1 MYEESLK
8 VLDEGQVL
16 TGVIVA
22 KYQDELLVD
31 IGGKSEGFLS
41 FRELSLAIEPKE
53 LKVGDKLEVMIHRI
67 DEEGTLF
74 LSERRARALKTWEKV
89 IAAHDNDEVIEATVT
104 QVVKGGVLV
113 DLGMRG
119 FVPASQ
125 IRRQPVGNLEE
136 LVGKHLRLKVIDL
149 DHKRH
154 RVVLSQRLV
163 LEEELN
169 AKKSELLGTLA
180 VGQIREGVVV
190 RLAEFGAFV
199 DLGGIDGLIHNS
211 ELSYARIKHPSEV
224 VKIGD
229 VVHVEVMKFDPDAKK
244 VSLSLKHALPDPWVE
259 HADKLT
265 EGQRLI
271 AQVVK
276 VTPNY
281 LLVEIIP
288 GVLAMVPKGE
298 FDPQIQYSPGQE
310 VEVTLLDDQP
320 LDPAHHG
327 LDPACCRR
335 AAGGACGIRRRGR
348 PRFDRG
354 RARALHHRLNPSGR
368 CRKPRRFGGA
378 FSLPVVVAAARS
390 LAEFERLRRNGT
402 GVRLRVGLTGGIGSG
417 KSEVARVFSDL
428 GALVIDADALARDAV
443 LPRTEAYR
451 RIARR
456 WPQAVGA
463 DGTLDRAALGAIV
476 FRDSAAR
483 DELAAIVHPEVR
495 RLGAE
500 REATAGPEQIVVHDV
515 PLLFEA
521 GFYRQCDATVLVVAD
536 RETRIGRVVARSGL
550 EPAEVE
556 RRMNAQ
562 IDPERARELAD
573 YTIDNDGTIGALF
586 AATRDVYDDLLQR
599 VPAVSRPAPRRT

>member
-1 MYEESLK
+1 MARRYDRALRSGVHVKGTFISTTELAPPQVEEIEDQLALEQRMYEESLK

-53 LKVGDKLEVMIHRI
+53 LVIGDKLEVMIHRI

-89 IAAHDNDEVIEATVT
+89 IAAYDNDEVIEATVT

-125 IRRQPVGNLEE
+125 IRRQPIGNLEE
-136 LVGKHLRLKVIDL
+136 LVGKQLRLKVIDL

-154 RVVLSQRLV
+154 RVVLSQRQV

-169 AKKSELLGTLA
+169 AKKTELLGTLA

-229 VVHVEVMKFDPDAKK
+229 VVQVEVMKFDPDAKK

-265 EGQRLI
+265 EDQRLI

-298 FDPQIQYSPGQE
+298 FDPAIPYSPGQE
-310 VEVTLLDDQP
+310 VEVTLLTINH
-320 LDPAHHG
+320 A
-327 LDPACCRR
+327 
-335 AAGGACGIRRRGR
+335 
-348 PRFDRG
+348 
-354 RARALHHRLNPSGR
+354 
-368 CRKPRRFGGA
+368 
-378 FSLPVVVAAARS
+378 
-390 LAEFERLRRNGT
+390 T
-402 GVRLRVGLTGGIGSG
+402 
-417 KSEVARVFSDL
+417 
-428 GALVIDADALARDAV
+428 
-443 LPRTEAYR
+443 R
-451 RIARR
+451 RITGSI
-456 WPQAVGA
+456 Q
-463 DGTLDRAALGAIV
+463 
-476 FRDSAAR
+476 
-483 DELAAIVHPEVR
+483 H
-495 RLGAE
+495 
-500 REATAGPEQIVVHDV
+500 
-515 PLLFEA
+515 
-521 GFYRQCDATVLVVAD
+521 VAD
-536 RETRIGRVVARSGL
+536 VSPDEIEQYA
-550 EPAEVE
+550 
-556 RRMNAQ
+556 
-562 IDPERARELAD
+562 IDPELGFPAIEAV
-573 YTIDNDGTIGALF
+573 
-586 AATRDVYDDLLQR
+586 AAE
-599 VPAVSRPAPRRT
+599 

>member
-16 TGVIVA
+16 VGVIVA

-31 IGGKSEGFLS
+31 IGGKSEGTLS
-41 FRELSLAIEPKE
+41 FRELSLAIDAKE
-53 LKVGDKLEVMIHRI
+53 LRVGDKLEVMIHRI
-67 DEEGTLF
+67 DDQDGTLF

-89 IAAHDNDEVIEATVT
+89 IEAHDNDEVIEATVT

-125 IRRQPVGNLEE
+125 IRRQPVGNLDE

-211 ELSYARIKHPSEV
+211 ELAYARIKHPSEV

-229 VVHVEVMKFDPDAKK
+229 IVQVEVMKFDPEAKK

-259 HADKLT
+259 HADKLI
-265 EGQRLI
+265 EDQRLI

-298 FDPQIQYSPGQE
+298 FDPAKQYSPGEE
-310 VEVTLLDDQP
+310 VEVTILTVN
-320 LDPAHHG
+320 HST
-327 LDPACCRR
+327 RR
-335 AAGGACGIRRRGR
+335 ITGSIQHVM
-348 PRFDRG
+348 D
-354 RARALHHRLNPSGR
+354 
-368 CRKPRRFGGA
+368 
-378 FSLPVVVAAARS
+378 VAPEEIEAYVADG
-390 LAEFERLRRNGT
+390 E
-402 GVRLRVGLTGGIGSG
+402 VGSVT
-417 KSEVARVFSDL
+417 
-428 GALVIDADALARDAV
+428 GAL
-443 LPRTEAYR
+443 E
-451 RIARR
+451 
-456 WPQAVGA
+456 
-463 DGTLDRAALGAIV
+463 
-476 FRDSAAR
+476 S
-483 DELAAIVHPEVR
+483 
-495 RLGAE
+495 
-500 REATAGPEQIVVHDV
+500 VV
-515 PLLFEA
+515 E
-521 GFYRQCDATVLVVAD
+521 
-536 RETRIGRVVARSGL
+536 
-550 EPAEVE
+550 
-556 RRMNAQ
+556 
-562 IDPERARELAD
+562 
-573 YTIDNDGTIGALF
+573 
-586 AATRDVYDDLLQR
+586 
-599 VPAVSRPAPRRT
+599 

>member
-41 FRELSLAIEPKE
+41 FRELSLAIDPKE
-53 LKVGDKLEVMIHRI
+53 QKVGDKLEVMIHRI

-89 IAAHDNDEVIEATVT
+89 IAAHENDEVIEATVT

-125 IRRQPVGNLEE
+125 IRRQPVGNLDE
-136 LVGKHLRLKVIDL
+136 LIGKHLRLKVIDL

-229 VVHVEVMKFDPDAKK
+229 IVQVEVMKFDPDAKK

-259 HADKLT
+259 HAEQLV

-298 FDPQIQYSPGQE
+298 FVQQPDGQTQYSPGQE
-310 VEVTLLDDQP
+310 VEVTLLTINHATRRITGSIQHVADIP
-320 LDPAHHG
+320 LEELEAY
-327 LDPACCRR
+327 
-335 AAGGACGIRRRGR
+335 
-348 PRFDRG
+348 
-354 RARALHHRLNPSGR
+354 
-368 CRKPRRFGGA
+368 
-378 FSLPVVVAAARS
+378 
-390 LAEFERLRRNGT
+390 
-402 GVRLRVGLTGGIGSG
+402 GVDG
-417 KSEVARVFSDL
+417 DL
-428 GALVIDADALARDAV
+428 GSI
-443 LPRTEAYR
+443 
-451 RIARR
+451 
-456 WPQAVGA
+456 GA
-463 DGTLDRAALGAIV
+463 
-476 FRDSAAR
+476 SM
-483 DELAAIVHPEVR
+483 
-495 RLGAE
+495 
-500 REATAGPEQIVVHDV
+500 
-515 PLLFEA
+515 
-521 GFYRQCDATVLVVAD
+521 
-536 RETRIGRVVARSGL
+536 
-550 EPAEVE
+550 EPAIAE
-556 RRMNAQ
+556 
-562 IDPERARELAD
+562 
-573 YTIDNDGTIGALF
+573 
-586 AATRDVYDDLLQR
+586 
-599 VPAVSRPAPRRT
+599 